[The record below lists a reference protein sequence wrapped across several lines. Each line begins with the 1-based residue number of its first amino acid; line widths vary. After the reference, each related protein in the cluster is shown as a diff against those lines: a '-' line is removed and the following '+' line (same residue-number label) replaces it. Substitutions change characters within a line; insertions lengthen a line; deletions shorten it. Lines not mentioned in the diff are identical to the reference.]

1 MAGIVELVSDQ
12 LQIDVLAGARPTF
25 GSAHQKLHL
34 AGLAWFY
41 GCKMEKM
48 AAANLRFAAIAVG
61 AVAATSVIGQ
71 VATYPNLEPWYAGL
85 LKPTFTPPNWVFA
98 PVWTSLYAL
107 MAFAFWR
114 ILRTPDTSRRRTAIM
129 LFALL
134 LVANAAWSWMFFGAN
149 SPILG
154 LINIGPQLGIIGAT
168 IASFWILDRL
178 ASLSL
183 LPLAM
188 WVAFAAVL
196 NFSIWRLNG

>member
-1 MAGIVELVSDQ
+1 M
-12 LQIDVLAGARPTF
+12 QIT
-25 GSAHQKLHL
+25 
-34 AGLAWFY
+34 
-41 GCKMEKM
+41 
-48 AAANLRFAAIAVG
+48 AATNLRFAVIAIG
-61 AVAATSVIGQ
+61 AVAATSVMGQ

-85 LKPTFTPPNWVFA
+85 SKPIFTPPNWVFA

-114 ILRTPDTSRRRTAIM
+114 ILRTPETTQRRTAII

-154 LINIGPQLGIIGAT
+154 LINIGPQLAIIGAT
-168 IASFWILDRL
+168 IAAFWILDRA
-178 ASLSL
+178 ASLL
-183 LPLAM
+183 LVPLAT

-196 NFSIWRLNG
+196 NFSIWRLNA